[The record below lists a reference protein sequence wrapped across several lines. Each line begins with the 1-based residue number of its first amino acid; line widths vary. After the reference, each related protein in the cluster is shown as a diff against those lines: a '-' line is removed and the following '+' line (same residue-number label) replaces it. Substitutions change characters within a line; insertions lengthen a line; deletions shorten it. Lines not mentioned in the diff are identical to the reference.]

1 MWSSLLKLAST
12 DNVWSALAVA
22 LILYIL
28 KTQEKR
34 DQVQA
39 EREKKYQQVISKLT
53 DELKVIKD
61 IEKNILEI
69 KESINGKKR

>member
-1 MWSSLLKLAST
+1 MWNDLIKLAPA
-12 DNVWSALAVA
+12 DGVWSALAVA

-34 DQVQA
+34 DLAQA

-53 DELKVIKD
+53 DELKIIKD

-69 KESINGKKR
+69 KENMNSK